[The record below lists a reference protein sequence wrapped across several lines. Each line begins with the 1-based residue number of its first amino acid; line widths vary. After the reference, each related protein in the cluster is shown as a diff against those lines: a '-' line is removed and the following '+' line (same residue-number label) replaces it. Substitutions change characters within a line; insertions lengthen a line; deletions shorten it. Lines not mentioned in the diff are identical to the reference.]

1 MSVKKTRYLLLAC
14 GVLLAACSVENCG
27 DPSQDGLGTAL
38 GCTLSSD
45 GYQAQTDALAA
56 ELAQKQSLAAEL
68 RAENARIQGRLASL
82 NAQERQAANRLVGV
96 NNQIATLDDQLNR
109 QLRQQQISQA
119 QYDPA
124 QSQLHELISRRSDVD
139 GTDPADL
146 ARLEALESEI
156 ADLEQL
162 F

>member
-1 MSVKKTRYLLLAC
+1 M
-14 GVLLAACSVENCG
+14 
-27 DPSQDGLGTAL
+27 
-38 GCTLSSD
+38 
-45 GYQAQTDALAA
+45 
-56 ELAQKQSLAAEL
+56 
-68 RAENARIQGRLASL
+68 
-82 NAQERQAANRLVGV
+82 VGV

-119 QYDPA
+119 QYDLA
-124 QSQLHELISRRSDVD
+124 QSQLNDLNSRRSDVD
-139 GTDPADL
+139 VTDPADL